1 MSSYHAA
8 HLVEDPRRA
17 IVWKAIAQYLAPYV
31 PPDAYVLE
39 LGAGYCHWINNVRGA
54 RRVAVDV
61 WNEMPAHAA
70 SGVEPLVLDIA
81 NGLESFAPASFD
93 VVLASNLLEHFAPD
107 TAAAIVGSVA
117 RVLRPGGRFIVI
129 QPNFRYSWRKYFDD
143 YTHRSIFTDVSL
155 PALFRAA
162 GFTIVT
168 VQPRFVPYS
177 MQGTR
182 IPITMWLVTA
192 YLRSPLKPAAGQMLV
207 IAQKETL
214 THVR

>member
-31 PPDAYVLE
+31 PPDAHVLE
-39 LGAGYCHWINNVRGA
+39 LGAGYCDWINNVRAA
-54 RRVAVDV
+54 RRVAVDL
-61 WNEMPAHAA
+61 WSEMPAYVEP
-70 SGVEPLVLDIA
+70 GVEPVVVDIA
-81 NGLESFAPASFD
+81 KGLESFAPASFD
-93 VVLASNLLEHFAPD
+93 IVLASNLLEHFSPE
-107 TAAAIVGSVA
+107 TAAKIVESVA
-117 RVLRPGGRFIVI
+117 RLIRPGGRFIVI

-155 PALFRAA
+155 PALLRAA

-168 VQPRFVPYS
+168 VKPRFVPYS
-177 MQGTR
+177 VQGTR
-182 IPITMWLVTA
+182 IPISAWLVTA

-207 IAQKETL
+207 VAQKETP